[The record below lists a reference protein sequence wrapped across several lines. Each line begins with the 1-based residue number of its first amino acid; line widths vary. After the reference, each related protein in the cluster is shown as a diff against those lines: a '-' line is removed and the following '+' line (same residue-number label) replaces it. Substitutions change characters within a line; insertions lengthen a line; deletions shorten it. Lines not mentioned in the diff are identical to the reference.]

1 MFMKKKD
8 RIIGKH
14 IWANLY
20 GIDEKFLKSK
30 VALRNLVL
38 KAVKESG
45 ATLHEI
51 HSWKFGGKKGGVSA
65 IAIVLE
71 SHFAIHTW
79 KEYNYATVDI
89 YTCGEEADPE
99 KGFKLIIKEMKPKKI
114 KKGFVER
121 SQ

>member
-1 MFMKKKD
+1 MKKKD

-20 GIDEKFLKSK
+20 GIDERFLKSK
-30 VALRNLVL
+30 TELKKLVL
-38 KAVKESG
+38 KAVKASG
-45 ATLHEI
+45 ATLHELVA
-51 HSWKFGGKKGGVSA
+51 WKFGGKKGGVSA
-65 IAIVLE
+65 IALVLE

-89 YTCGEEADPE
+89 YTCGEEADPK
-99 KGFKLIIKEMKPKKI
+99 KGFDVIIKEMKPKKI
-114 KKGFVER
+114 KKGYVER